1 MEVNVEL
8 VSQEYTIFFYFLFLN
23 SFVLQ
28 ELEWVHME
36 MDLLRS
42 EVFLMNLC
50 LSFILF
56 RNLVWHIAFMLS
68 ADIEAI
74 LSLN

>member
-28 ELEWVHME
+28 ELE
-36 MDLLRS
+36 
-42 EVFLMNLC
+42 
-50 LSFILF
+50 
-56 RNLVWHIAFMLS
+56 
-68 ADIEAI
+68 
-74 LSLN
+74 